1 MEEKPLRD
9 SFEKDKDG
17 NWCCT
22 KATAVKGPRGLLQI
36 SQGMTFTKGI
46 PFMGV
51 DIGEMIER
59 ESS

>member
-9 SFEKDKDG
+9 SFEKDPNGD
-17 NWCCT
+17 WRCT
-22 KATAVKGPRGLLQI
+22 KAIAIKGPRSQI
-36 SQGMTFTKGI
+36 QITVGMTFTKGI

-51 DIGEMIER
+51 DVAELIEQ